1 MYRKI
6 IHDLKRWKYS
16 PYRKPLI
23 LQGARQTGKTW
34 IMKEFGKTEYE
45 NTAYLFCQE
54 NPALESLFNVPFNKE
69 RLLTGFQM
77 LCGFKIEPEN
87 TLVILDEIQEI
98 PKALTALKFLYE
110 QAPEY
115 HIICA
120 GSLLGISLHEDIS
133 FPVGKVN
140 FLNLYPLSLSE
151 FLTALGK
158 EQQADLINNT
168 EQDSKLLKV
177 FSEDFKEL
185 LKYYFFIGGMP
196 EVVSTWIETQDFN
209 KVRRVQKE
217 LLITYEHDISK
228 HTTPEMAN
236 KIKQIWA
243 SVPSQL
249 AKENKKFLYGV
260 IRQGARAREY
270 ELAIQ
275 WLIDAGIV
283 QKVSRVKEVHAPLKF
298 YEDLTAFKL
307 FLLDCG
313 LFACMAGAPVQQMIV
328 NNDVFKEF
336 KGAFTEQFVLQQLTA
351 LGLQP
356 YYWSSTSTPAEIDFV
371 VQTPLRTIPIEVKA
385 EENVRAKSLK
395 TYVERHPEYGLKGLR
410 ISMLGYENQTWM
422 EDIPLYGIQKYFAS
436 CTPQAPF
443 SPRKVCE

>member
-249 AKENKKFLYGV
+249 AKENKKFLYSIV
-260 IRQGARAREY
+260 KESARAREY
-270 ELAIQ
+270 ENALN
-275 WLIDAGIV
+275 WLKNAGLLI
-283 QKVSRVKEVHAPLKF
+283 KVHRINKPGIPLKA
-298 YEDLTAFKL
+298 YEDVEAFKIFIVDTGLLCSMTDLSAKILLEGNRL
-307 FLLDCG
+307 FT
-313 LFACMAGAPVQQMIV
+313 
-328 NNDVFKEF
+328 EF
-336 KGAFTEQFVLQQLTA
+336 KGALTEQFVCQQLISEFEIT
-351 LGLQP
+351 P
-356 YYWSSTSTPAEIDFV
+356 YYWSAKDGTAEVDFIFQNDDLV
-371 VQTPLRTIPIEVKA
+371 IPIEVKA
-385 EENVRAKSLK
+385 EINHHAKSFKLYRNTYNPEIAFRFSLTNFVDHGILK
-395 TYVERHPEYGLKGLR
+395 DV
-410 ISMLGYENQTWM
+410 
-422 EDIPLYGIQKYFAS
+422 PLYDLPVIKKWM
-436 CTPQAPF
+436 
-443 SPRKVCE
+443 R